1 MKIADFRARIAGIMN
16 GGDPSDSL
24 SYACNRNK
32 SPEWARKGNGSGLTP
47 SEKTMVR
54 AHIIRLFNQ
63 SAQAV
68 ANLYEKD

>member
-16 GGDPSDSL
+16 GAKSPDDYL
-24 SYACNRNK
+24 SYASNRNK

-54 AHIIRLFNQ
+54 AHLIRLFNQ
-63 SAQAV
+63 SAQAA
-68 ANLYEKD
+68 ANLK